1 MNENTADKIERLD
14 VCIAKKLNVSRTIA
28 VDIIEK
34 GYVKVDGKA
43 LLKAGVKVKQTSEIL
58 IEDGYSTFVSRG
70 GTKLAAAL
78 REFNIDLTGLLCM
91 DVGASTGG
99 FTDCMLKNGAKTVY
113 AVDVGTGQLKGEIR
127 NNPAVISMEN
137 TDIRDLVSDILPQ
150 MEFVCVDLSFISLN
164 KVLNNI
170 YALMADGAPAVLLVK
185 PQFEAGPNAVNKK
198 GIIKSERL
206 QQKILADLYNYTN
219 NIGFYSGPHIESPIK
234 GGSGNKEFLM
244 KVQKRRNS

>member
-1 MNENTADKIERLD
+1 
-14 VCIAKKLNVSRTIA
+14 
-28 VDIIEK
+28 
-34 GYVKVDGKA
+34 
-43 LLKAGVKVKQTSEIL
+43 
-58 IEDGYSTFVSRG
+58 
-70 GTKLAAAL
+70 
-78 REFNIDLTGLLCM
+78 
-91 DVGASTGG
+91 
-99 FTDCMLKNGAKTVY
+99 VY